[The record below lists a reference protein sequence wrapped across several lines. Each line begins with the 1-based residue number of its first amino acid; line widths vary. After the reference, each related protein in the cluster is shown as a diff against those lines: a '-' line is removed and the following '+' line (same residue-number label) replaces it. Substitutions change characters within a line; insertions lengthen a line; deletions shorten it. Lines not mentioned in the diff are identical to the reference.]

1 MEQQNK
7 LTEEEKAYQALRT
20 QDMQDMPDLWSRI
33 DTGFEE
39 EVTKQQAARKKRRT
53 RQFVLVAAAI
63 LIVIIAVPV
72 GISSMRK
79 SNMKEMKTET
89 AADMHVTEAG
99 KDEMA
104 DEADSALPNI
114 ADQTVQADSEIQE
127 SADASVNHMD
137 GNGATE
143 AQTDAAIAANQSGNQ
158 ASEECNDGNNQMSY
172 QTITQVILTQY
183 DAQGKIV
190 QQFDSEDT
198 DGAIDKVQF
207 LLETYQVLDW
217 KPVDMIKSDMPL
229 KSVISLYI
237 ENGVM
242 REKLVYASEH
252 DGLTGLYNKAKYL
265 EMAEKEFQSLDSIAI
280 FNFDVNNLK
289 KMNDQFGHEAGDK
302 LIIKAANSFRK
313 VTSNRV
319 HAFRM
324 GGDEFLL
331 VAENISK
338 TETDKIRQRW
348 EEELA
353 RLNMADD
360 GIDCV
365 VAVGVAYGEKEWRSA
380 AYPSGNPDRFRSGWG
395 CVYSG

>member
-1 MEQQNK
+1 MEQKNK

-20 QDMQDMPDLWSRI
+20 QDMQDMPDLWNRI

-79 SNMKEMKTET
+79 SNRKEMKTET

-99 KDEMA
+99 MDEMA
-104 DEADSALPNI
+104 DEAAAADSALPDI

-158 ASEECNDGNNQMSY
+158 ASEESNDGNNQMSY

-190 QQFDSEDT
+190 QQFDSADIDET
-198 DGAIDKVQF
+198 IDKVQF
-207 LLETYQVLDW
+207 LLEAYQVLDW
-217 KPVDMIKSDMPL
+217 KPVDMIKSDMPYYLMEL
-229 KSVISLYI
+229 KLQDGSSVA
-237 ENGVM
+237 N
-242 REKLVYASEH
+242 VYYE
-252 DGLTGLYNKAKYL
+252 
-265 EMAEKEFQSLDSIAI
+265 
-280 FNFDVNNLK
+280 
-289 KMNDQFGHEAGDK
+289 
-302 LIIKAANSFRK
+302 
-313 VTSNRV
+313 
-319 HAFRM
+319 
-324 GGDEFLL
+324 
-331 VAENISK
+331 AENTEGK
-338 TETDKIRQRW
+338 TVADLMT
-348 EEELA
+348 ELQK
-353 RLNMADD
+353 M
-360 GIDCV
+360 
-365 VAVGVAYGEKEWRSA
+365 KEIKK
-380 AYPSGNPDRFRSGWG
+380 
-395 CVYSG
+395 

>member
-39 EVTKQQAARKKRRT
+39 EVTKQTANQKKGRT
-53 RQFVLVAAAI
+53 RQLVLVAAAI

-72 GISSMRK
+72 GISSLRK
-79 SNMKEMKTET
+79 SNRKEMKTET

-99 KDEMA
+99 MDEMA
-104 DEADSALPNI
+104 DEAAAADSALPDI

-137 GNGATE
+137 GNGVTE

-158 ASEECNDGNNQMSY
+158 ASEESNDGNNQMRY

-217 KPVDMIKSDMPL
+217 KPVDMIKSDMPYYLMEL
-229 KSVISLYI
+229 KLQDGSSVA
-237 ENGVM
+237 N
-242 REKLVYASEH
+242 VYYE
-252 DGLTGLYNKAKYL
+252 
-265 EMAEKEFQSLDSIAI
+265 
-280 FNFDVNNLK
+280 
-289 KMNDQFGHEAGDK
+289 
-302 LIIKAANSFRK
+302 
-313 VTSNRV
+313 
-319 HAFRM
+319 
-324 GGDEFLL
+324 
-331 VAENISK
+331 AENTEGK
-338 TETDKIRQRW
+338 TVADLMT
-348 EEELA
+348 ELQK
-353 RLNMADD
+353 M
-360 GIDCV
+360 
-365 VAVGVAYGEKEWRSA
+365 KEIKK
-380 AYPSGNPDRFRSGWG
+380 
-395 CVYSG
+395 

>member
-1 MEQQNK
+1 MEQKNK

-33 DTGFEE
+33 DAGFEE
-39 EVTKQQAARKKRRT
+39 EVTKQKIARKKRRT

-79 SNMKEMKTET
+79 SNRKEMKTET

-104 DEADSALPNI
+104 DEAAAADSALSNI

-158 ASEECNDGNNQMSY
+158 ASEERNDGNNQMSY

-190 QQFDSEDT
+190 QQFDSADIDET
-198 DGAIDKVQF
+198 IDKVQF

-217 KPVDMIKSDMPL
+217 KPVVMIKSDMPYYLMEL
-229 KSVISLYI
+229 KLQDGSSVANVYYEA
-237 ENGVM
+237 ENTEGKTVADLM
-242 REKLVYASEH
+242 TEL
-252 DGLTGLYNKAKYL
+252 
-265 EMAEKEFQSLDSIAI
+265 Q
-280 FNFDVNNLK
+280 
-289 KMNDQFGHEAGDK
+289 KMNE
-302 LIIKAANSFRK
+302 IKK
-313 VTSNRV
+313 
-319 HAFRM
+319 
-324 GGDEFLL
+324 
-331 VAENISK
+331 
-338 TETDKIRQRW
+338 
-348 EEELA
+348 
-353 RLNMADD
+353 
-360 GIDCV
+360 
-365 VAVGVAYGEKEWRSA
+365 
-380 AYPSGNPDRFRSGWG
+380 
-395 CVYSG
+395 

>member
-33 DTGFEE
+33 DAGFEE
-39 EVTKQQAARKKRRT
+39 EVTKQKTARKKRRT

-63 LIVIIAVPV
+63 LIVIIVVPV

-89 AADMHVTEAG
+89 AADMHETEAG

-104 DEADSALPNI
+104 DEAAAADSALPNI

-158 ASEECNDGNNQMSY
+158 ASEERNDGNNQMSY

-217 KPVDMIKSDMPL
+217 KPVDMIKSDMPYYLMEL
-229 KSVISLYI
+229 KLQDGSSVA
-237 ENGVM
+237 N
-242 REKLVYASEH
+242 VYYE
-252 DGLTGLYNKAKYL
+252 
-265 EMAEKEFQSLDSIAI
+265 
-280 FNFDVNNLK
+280 
-289 KMNDQFGHEAGDK
+289 
-302 LIIKAANSFRK
+302 
-313 VTSNRV
+313 
-319 HAFRM
+319 
-324 GGDEFLL
+324 
-331 VAENISK
+331 AENTEGK
-338 TETDKIRQRW
+338 TVADLMT
-348 EEELA
+348 ELQK
-353 RLNMADD
+353 M
-360 GIDCV
+360 
-365 VAVGVAYGEKEWRSA
+365 KEIKK
-380 AYPSGNPDRFRSGWG
+380 
-395 CVYSG
+395 

>member
-33 DTGFEE
+33 DAGFEE
-39 EVTKQQAARKKRRT
+39 EVTKQKTARKKRRT
-53 RQFVLVAAAI
+53 RPFVLVAAAI

-104 DEADSALPNI
+104 DEAAAADSALPNI

-158 ASEECNDGNNQMSY
+158 ASEERNDGNNQMSY

-217 KPVDMIKSDMPL
+217 KPVDMIKSDMPYYLMEL
-229 KSVISLYI
+229 KLQDGSSVANVYYEA
-237 ENGVM
+237 ENTEGKTVADLM
-242 REKLVYASEH
+242 TEL
-252 DGLTGLYNKAKYL
+252 
-265 EMAEKEFQSLDSIAI
+265 Q
-280 FNFDVNNLK
+280 
-289 KMNDQFGHEAGDK
+289 KMNE
-302 LIIKAANSFRK
+302 IKK
-313 VTSNRV
+313 
-319 HAFRM
+319 
-324 GGDEFLL
+324 
-331 VAENISK
+331 
-338 TETDKIRQRW
+338 
-348 EEELA
+348 
-353 RLNMADD
+353 
-360 GIDCV
+360 
-365 VAVGVAYGEKEWRSA
+365 
-380 AYPSGNPDRFRSGWG
+380 
-395 CVYSG
+395 

>member
-33 DTGFEE
+33 DAGFEE
-39 EVTKQQAARKKRRT
+39 EVTKQKIARKKRRT

-79 SNMKEMKTET
+79 SNRKEMKTET

-104 DEADSALPNI
+104 DEAAAADSALPNI

-158 ASEECNDGNNQMSY
+158 ASEERNDGNNQMSY

-217 KPVDMIKSDMPL
+217 KPVDMIKSDMPYYLLEL
-229 KSVISLYI
+229 KLQDGSSVA
-237 ENGVM
+237 N
-242 REKLVYASEH
+242 VYYE
-252 DGLTGLYNKAKYL
+252 
-265 EMAEKEFQSLDSIAI
+265 
-280 FNFDVNNLK
+280 
-289 KMNDQFGHEAGDK
+289 
-302 LIIKAANSFRK
+302 
-313 VTSNRV
+313 
-319 HAFRM
+319 
-324 GGDEFLL
+324 
-331 VAENISK
+331 AENTEGK
-338 TETDKIRQRW
+338 TVADLMT
-348 EEELA
+348 ELQK
-353 RLNMADD
+353 M
-360 GIDCV
+360 
-365 VAVGVAYGEKEWRSA
+365 KEIKK
-380 AYPSGNPDRFRSGWG
+380 
-395 CVYSG
+395 

>member
-33 DTGFEE
+33 DAGFEE
-39 EVTKQQAARKKRRT
+39 EVTKQKIARKKRRT

-79 SNMKEMKTET
+79 SNRKEMKTET

-104 DEADSALPNI
+104 DEAAAADSALPNI

-158 ASEECNDGNNQMSY
+158 ASEERNDGNNQMSY

-217 KPVDMIKSDMPL
+217 KPVDMIKSDMPYYLLEL
-229 KSVISLYI
+229 KLQDGSSVANVYYEA
-237 ENGVM
+237 ENTEGKTVADLM
-242 REKLVYASEH
+242 TEL
-252 DGLTGLYNKAKYL
+252 
-265 EMAEKEFQSLDSIAI
+265 Q
-280 FNFDVNNLK
+280 
-289 KMNDQFGHEAGDK
+289 KMNG
-302 LIIKAANSFRK
+302 IKK
-313 VTSNRV
+313 
-319 HAFRM
+319 
-324 GGDEFLL
+324 
-331 VAENISK
+331 
-338 TETDKIRQRW
+338 
-348 EEELA
+348 
-353 RLNMADD
+353 
-360 GIDCV
+360 
-365 VAVGVAYGEKEWRSA
+365 
-380 AYPSGNPDRFRSGWG
+380 
-395 CVYSG
+395 

>member
-1 MEQQNK
+1 MEQKNK

-33 DTGFEE
+33 DAGFEE
-39 EVTKQQAARKKRRT
+39 EVTKQKTARKKRRT

-79 SNMKEMKTET
+79 SNRKEMKTET

-99 KDEMA
+99 MDEMA
-104 DEADSALPNI
+104 DEAAAADSALPDI

-158 ASEECNDGNNQMSY
+158 ASEERNDGNNQMSY

-217 KPVDMIKSDMPL
+217 KPVDMIKSDMPYYLMEL
-229 KSVISLYI
+229 KLQDGSSVA
-237 ENGVM
+237 N
-242 REKLVYASEH
+242 VYYE
-252 DGLTGLYNKAKYL
+252 
-265 EMAEKEFQSLDSIAI
+265 
-280 FNFDVNNLK
+280 
-289 KMNDQFGHEAGDK
+289 
-302 LIIKAANSFRK
+302 
-313 VTSNRV
+313 
-319 HAFRM
+319 
-324 GGDEFLL
+324 
-331 VAENISK
+331 AENTEGK
-338 TETDKIRQRW
+338 TVADLMT
-348 EEELA
+348 ELQK
-353 RLNMADD
+353 M
-360 GIDCV
+360 
-365 VAVGVAYGEKEWRSA
+365 KEIKK
-380 AYPSGNPDRFRSGWG
+380 
-395 CVYSG
+395 

>member
-33 DTGFEE
+33 DAGFEE
-39 EVTKQQAARKKRRT
+39 EVTKQKTARKKRRT

-72 GISSMRK
+72 GISSLRK
-79 SNMKEMKTET
+79 SNRKEMKTET

-104 DEADSALPNI
+104 DEAAAADSALPNI

-158 ASEECNDGNNQMSY
+158 ASEERNDGNNQMSY

-217 KPVDMIKSDMPL
+217 KPVDMIKSDMPYYLMEL
-229 KSVISLYI
+229 KLQDGSSVA
-237 ENGVM
+237 N
-242 REKLVYASEH
+242 VYYE
-252 DGLTGLYNKAKYL
+252 
-265 EMAEKEFQSLDSIAI
+265 
-280 FNFDVNNLK
+280 
-289 KMNDQFGHEAGDK
+289 
-302 LIIKAANSFRK
+302 
-313 VTSNRV
+313 
-319 HAFRM
+319 
-324 GGDEFLL
+324 
-331 VAENISK
+331 AENTEGK
-338 TETDKIRQRW
+338 TVADLMT
-348 EEELA
+348 ELQK
-353 RLNMADD
+353 M
-360 GIDCV
+360 
-365 VAVGVAYGEKEWRSA
+365 KEIKK
-380 AYPSGNPDRFRSGWG
+380 
-395 CVYSG
+395 